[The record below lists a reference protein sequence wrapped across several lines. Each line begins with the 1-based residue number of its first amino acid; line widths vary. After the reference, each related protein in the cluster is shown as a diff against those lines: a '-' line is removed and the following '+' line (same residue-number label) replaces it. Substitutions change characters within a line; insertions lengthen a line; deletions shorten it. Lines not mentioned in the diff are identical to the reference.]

1 MNILIKKI
9 FFLTLILF
17 STAFGSNNI
26 KITIIERI
34 THFIQWPNLENKF
47 IIGIYQNED
56 LKDQMNI
63 ILKEKKIQRL
73 PVTVYNIKNPED
85 ERLDEINLLYFTK
98 ESSSSVDKIFKKIK
112 NKPVLIITDF
122 PNDVYHGMHL
132 GLYYKN
138 KRIKFIINQEAL
150 ENAKLKA
157 SYKILKLSK
166 IVKDAK

>member
-1 MNILIKKI
+1 MNNLLKKI

-17 STAFGSNNI
+17 STAFGSNHI
-26 KITIIERI
+26 KISIIERI
-34 THFIQWPNLENKF
+34 THFIQWPKLENEF
-47 IIGIYQNED
+47 IIGIYQNEE

-63 ILKEKKIQRL
+63 IFEDKEIQKL
-73 PVTVYNIKNPED
+73 PIKVYNIKNPQDKKLE
-85 ERLDEINLLYFTK
+85 EINLLYFTK

-112 NKPVLIITDF
+112 SKPILIITDF

-132 GLYYKN
+132 GLFYKN

-150 ENAKLKA
+150 ENAQLKA

-166 IVKDAK
+166 IVKDTK